1 MIMRILTLM
10 IEQQDGQCFISYG
23 MLLGQLL
30 LPYLW
35 QKFQKAALYA
45 NVHGE

>member
-1 MIMRILTLM
+1 MIMRILPLM
-10 IEQQDGQCFISYG
+10 IGQQDGQCFISYG
-23 MLLGQLL
+23 MLPGQLL

-35 QKFQKAALYA
+35 QKFQKAAPYE